1 MNIIDYID
9 KNGKY
14 TFLEKELNEV
24 DKLIFSNLSYVD
36 FKDLLDNNF
45 KNKRSIES
53 VGEEFFK
60 RKYDKEKRILA
71 IKGGI
76 KALKA
81 MYKTKRYKDLLIYN
95 YEKVINANL
104 QFSALTIEI
113 NKNLL
118 YISFEGTDESTIGWK
133 EDFELSYKNIIE
145 SHKMAIRYLNRFTF
159 KDCKLIVGGHS
170 KGGNLALVSAMY
182 TNFIVRNKIINIY
195 SYDGPGLLRGSLH
208 SKRYMKIKDKYIH
221 IIPNNSVV
229 GIMLYSTNNVVIK
242 TKHIGILSHFIL
254 NWEVDLE
261 NLVSDKM
268 RQSTID
274 LQIRMNS
281 WIEKYNDE
289 QKKIFVEE
297 LFDIFEKNNIKS
309 LIVILEKPSIL
320 IKLLKEKSKMNNEMF
335 KDFEDMVKN
344 FIFANIKETIT
355 KKQ

>member
-45 KNKRSIES
+45 KNKKRIED

-71 IKGGI
+71 IKGGV
-76 KALKA
+76 KTLKA

-95 YEKVINANL
+95 YEKVIDSNQ
-104 QFSALTIEI
+104 QFVALTIEI
-113 NKNLL
+113 NKKLL

-145 SHKMAIRYLNRFTF
+145 SHKSAIKYLNKFTF
-159 KDCKLIVGGHS
+159 KNCNLILGGHS

-182 TNFIVRNKIINIY
+182 TNFIVRSKIINIY
-195 SYDGPGLLRGSLH
+195 SYDGPGLLKNFLH
-208 SKRYMKIKDKYIH
+208 SNRYMKIKDKYIH

-229 GIMLYSTNNVVIK
+229 GIMLYSIDSKVIK
-242 TKHIGILSHFIL
+242 TKHIGILSHFLL
-254 NWEVDLE
+254 NWEVDSE
-261 NLVSDKM
+261 NLVSDKL
-268 RQSTID
+268 RQSAID
-274 LQIRMNS
+274 LQIRMNR
-281 WIEKYNDE
+281 WIEKYSDE
-289 QKKIFVEE
+289 QKKIFVDE
-297 LFDIFEKNNIKS
+297 LFDIFDKSNIKS
-309 LIVILEKPSIL
+309 FIDILEKPSLL
-320 IKLLKEKSKMNNEMF
+320 IKVLKEKSKMNNEMF
-335 KDFEDMVKN
+335 KDFEDMVKSFMFTN
-344 FIFANIKETIT
+344 VKETIT
-355 KKQ
+355 KR

>member
-1 MNIIDYID
+1 
-9 KNGKY
+9 
-14 TFLEKELNEV
+14 
-24 DKLIFSNLSYVD
+24 
-36 FKDLLDNNF
+36 
-45 KNKRSIES
+45 
-53 VGEEFFK
+53 
-60 RKYDKEKRILA
+60 
-71 IKGGI
+71 
-76 KALKA
+76 
-81 MYKTKRYKDLLIYN
+81 
-95 YEKVINANL
+95 
-104 QFSALTIEI
+104 
-113 NKNLL
+113 
-118 YISFEGTDESTIGWK
+118 
-133 EDFELSYKNIIE
+133 
-145 SHKMAIRYLNRFTF
+145 MAIRYLNRFTF

-344 FIFANIKETIT
+344 FIFANVKETIT